1 MQRYKLKSVILILLI
16 FFIFGLNVKAAD
28 ITFNMDL
35 EENLNRKLQFKVNKL
50 NLPDF
55 NVRGIYV
62 TGWTAGMTDKMN
74 RSVNLVNNTVINA
87 MVIDIK
93 DINCFLSY
101 KSKIGLVSEINSS
114 REKIKDIKKTINRL
128 HNEGIYVIGRIV
140 VFKDKLLARS
150 RPDLAL
156 RLHYKNTNKVFISDS
171 WVEPGE
177 KEVHDYNIN
186 IAREALLLG
195 FDEIQ
200 FDYIR
205 YPALANKPYKVLMD
219 DLLLKEDI
227 INDFVAEAVH
237 KLKYLDKPISIDVFG
252 LTTTVNDDMGIGQNF
267 NKLSKTIDIISPMV
281 YPSHYA
287 PGTYGIKLPENEPY
301 QIVYNSMSDAIK
313 KLSGQKNINIRKWLK
328 DFSIKKK
335 KK

>member
-1 MQRYKLKSVILILLI
+1 
-16 FFIFGLNVKAAD
+16 
-28 ITFNMDL
+28 
-35 EENLNRKLQFKVNKL
+35 
-50 NLPDF
+50 
-55 NVRGIYV
+55 
-62 TGWTAGMTDKMN
+62 
-74 RSVNLVNNTVINA
+74 

-93 DINCFLSY
+93 DINGFLSY

-237 KLKYLDKPISIDVFG
+237 KLKYLDKAISIDVFG

-313 KLSGQKNINIRKWLK
+313 KLSGQKNINIRPWLQ
-328 DFSIKKK
+328 DFSLKQKYTSEDILKQIEALKFFNIDEWLLWNPRSIYTEK
-335 KK
+335 ALDISLHR